1 MGQGITEA
9 TIEEIK
15 LRTDLAELISSYGV
29 DVRHAGS
36 TLKACCPFHN
46 EKTPSFNINQS
57 KGFYHCFGCG
67 EYGDAI
73 KFVQKMDGLTFI
85 DAVKKLAA
93 RCGMEIKERADPDS
107 GKRKHLYALMA
118 ELAQFYHRCL
128 LKTKEAQIARDYL
141 AKRNLG
147 DEAQEEFLIGY
158 APNGMPVI
166 SKWAEKYGFTLEEL
180 EAAGVIKQPDRPG
193 DGGYHRFST
202 RLMFTICDRQ
212 GRVVAFSG
220 RQLIE
225 NKNSG
230 KYVNSPETL
239 IFKKSNVLFGFDKA
253 AGAIAK
259 TREAIL
265 CEGQIDV
272 IRLHMCGF
280 KTAIASQG
288 TAFTVEHAKQIKRV
302 ADSAVLMYDD
312 DKAGRKATIA
322 TAQKLLELDMPVRVV
337 SLPDGSDPDSFL
349 SQNPP
354 EALQALID
362 SAQSIVAFQCRTAM
376 LEEPTPL
383 SVASIS
389 RISNEVLKTIS
400 LSSSAILR
408 AAFVDEVAKIL
419 SLPVAALSEE
429 LQKIKLEPRKDFIQE
444 PLNEGVWEEEAF
456 EDVEE
461 EDEPFVSGEGTNARV
476 APPPA
481 REFALMEFLMSHEYV
496 SEIDSAIAELL
507 PECVFANDFTK
518 RFVRVWRD
526 EVASG
531 GDMFADF
538 AASLGDYEKEWF
550 DKILLNAGRVEASS
564 LEAKDILKDFVRLL
578 WVDYLKRTRDA
589 LPFAGDADDDIKRM
603 TLSMNIKRLM
613 HLDWEGTRDLVLKLS
628 STP

>member
-1 MGQGITEA
+1 MSQGITEA

-46 EKTPSFNINQS
+46 EKTPSFNINQT

-67 EYGDAI
+67 ESGDAI
-73 KFVQKMDGLTFI
+73 KFVQKMEGLSFVE
-85 DAVKKLAA
+85 AVKKLAA
-93 RCGMEIKERADPDS
+93 RCGIEITERVDPEA
-107 GKRKHLYALMA
+107 GKRKRLYALMA

-141 AKRNLG
+141 AKRNLN

-158 APNGMPVI
+158 APNGMPTI

-180 EAAGVIKQPDRPG
+180 GAAGVIKPPDRPG
-193 DGGYHRFST
+193 DGGYHRFSA

-220 RQLIE
+220 RQLVE

-253 AGAIAK
+253 ATFIAK
-259 TREAIL
+259 KREVIL

-272 IRLHMCGF
+272 IRLHTCGF
-280 KTAIASQG
+280 KTAVASQG

-322 TAQKLLELDMPVRVV
+322 TAQKLLELDMPVKVV
-337 SLPDGSDPDSFL
+337 SLPGGADPDSFL
-349 SQNPP
+349 SQNSS

-362 SAQSIVAFQCRTAM
+362 SAESIVAFQCRTAM
-376 LEEPTPL
+376 SEEPTPL

-408 AAFVDEVAKIL
+408 AAFVDEAAKIL

-429 LQKIKLEPRKDFIQE
+429 LQKIKLEPRKDFVQE
-444 PLNEGVWEEEAF
+444 HLDEGVWEEESF
-456 EDVEE
+456 EDVEDE
-461 EDEPFVSGEGTNARV
+461 EEPFLSGEGRNAKV
-476 APPPA
+476 APPSA

-496 SEIDSAIAELL
+496 SEIDSVIAELL

-526 EVASG
+526 EISSG

-538 AASLGDYEKEWF
+538 SASLGDYEKEWF

-578 WVDYLKRTRDA
+578 WVDHLKRTRDA